1 MDNLLH
7 GYDPVIS
14 YATLCNHVQ
23 GFPWSKALAALA
35 SKSPAWPEYLERY
48 EALRSAAR
56 EHNALDMLARFDGLG
71 LLLYPDDYRGKKHQV
86 RKPKMISHV
95 HDPQSPL
102 GKRLG
107 DIMQKRG
114 R

>member
-35 SKSPAWPEYLERY
+35 SKSPAWPEYLGRY
-48 EALRSAAR
+48 EQLRVDAR

-71 LLLYPDDYRGKKHQV
+71 LLLYPDDYRGKKPRV
-86 RKPKMISHV
+86 ARVKMRNVITAG
-95 HDPQSPL
+95 SPL
-102 GKRLG
+102 GDRLG